1 MINISIDVKKISK
14 DRLKAHSNGANY
26 LSLTVD
32 KLKEVD
38 KFGNT
43 HCVYESQTKE
53 ERERKDKRNYIGN
66 GKEFVFG
73 GQQSAKE
80 SQQTQ
85 NYTPPLATT
94 QPFED
99 LPF

>member
-14 DRLKAHSNGANY
+14 DKLKAHSNGANY
-26 LSLTVD
+26 LSMTVD

-73 GQQSAKE
+73 GQQVAKE
-80 SQQTQ
+80 SQQSQNFVTPAPTQ
-85 NYTPPLATT
+85 DD
-94 QPFED
+94 D

>member
-14 DRLKAHSNGANY
+14 DRLKAHANGASY
-26 LSLTVD
+26 LSMTVD

-73 GQQSAKE
+73 GQQATSTA
-80 SQQTQ
+80 QQPQ
-85 NYTPPLATT
+85 NFTTPHATT
-94 QPFED
+94 QHFED

>member
-14 DRLKAHSNGANY
+14 DKLKAHANGASY

-53 ERERKDKRNYIGN
+53 ERERKEKRNYLGN
-66 GKEFVFG
+66 GKEIVFK
-73 GQQSAKE
+73 GQEPAKE

-85 NYTPPLATT
+85 NFNPSPETID
-94 QPFED
+94 D